1 MLRKTIPIILLL
13 AFFFAAC
20 YLVSCT
26 CKSSPEKMHIF
37 LLIGQSNMAGRAQIE
52 AQDSTALQRV
62 YLFNDKDKWEIAKN
76 PLNRYS
82 TIRKK
87 LSMQRLGPGYS
98 FAKRIAQIFPQ
109 WKIGLVANAR
119 GGTGIMQWQK
129 GTPYYNE
136 AVRRTKIAMRSGKL
150 EAILW
155 HQGEHDEGSA
165 DSYLPKLQQL
175 INDLRTDFGCDS
187 LPFIAGQVGRFRQS
201 GADINRV
208 IARLP
213 EKVPFTD
220 YVSSEGLTDLGYK
233 THFNSASQR
242 IFGERYAEKVA
253 GFLKSEK

>member
-1 MLRKTIPIILLL
+1 MMLRKTIPIIIFLSFL
-13 AFFFAAC
+13 FSIGW
-20 YLVSCT
+20 LVSCAH
-26 CKSSPEKMHIF
+26 KSAPEKLHIF

-62 YLFNDKDKWEIAKN
+62 YLLNDKDKWEIAKN
-76 PLNRYS
+76 PLNKYS

-98 FAKRIAQIFPQ
+98 FARKMSQVFPQ
-109 WKIGLVANAR
+109 WKIGLVVNAR

-155 HQGEHDEGSA
+155 HQGENDESHA
-165 DSYLPKLQQL
+165 ASYLPKLQQM

-187 LPFIAGQVGRFRQS
+187 LPFIAGQVGTFRQT
-201 GADINRV
+201 GIDINRV
-208 IARLP
+208 IAQLP
-213 EKVPFTD
+213 ETVPFTD
-220 YVSSEGLTDLGYK
+220 YVSSEGLTDLGDK

-242 IFGERYAEKVA
+242 IFGERYAEKVV
-253 GFLKSEK
+253 GFLK

>member
-1 MLRKTIPIILLL
+1 MMLRKTIPIILFLSFL
-13 AFFFAAC
+13 FAAG
-20 YLVSCT
+20 YLVSCAH
-26 CKSSPEKMHIF
+26 KSSADKLHIF

-52 AQDSTALQRV
+52 AQDSTALRRV
-62 YLFNDKDKWEIAKN
+62 YLLNNKDKWEIAKN
-76 PLNRYS
+76 PLNKYS

-98 FAKRIAQIFPQ
+98 FAKKIAQIFPQ
-109 WKIGLVANAR
+109 WKIGLVVNAR

-136 AVRRTKIAMRSGKL
+136 AVRRTKIAMHSGRL

-155 HQGEHDEGSA
+155 HQGEHDEGHA

-175 INDLRTDFGCDS
+175 INDLRTDFGCDT
-187 LPFIAGQVGRFRQS
+187 LPFVAGQVGKFRQS

-213 EKVPFTD
+213 KTVPFTD
-220 YVSSEGLTDLGYK
+220 CVSSEGLTDLGDK

-242 IFGERYAEKVA
+242 IFGERYAEKVV
-253 GFLKSEK
+253 GFLK